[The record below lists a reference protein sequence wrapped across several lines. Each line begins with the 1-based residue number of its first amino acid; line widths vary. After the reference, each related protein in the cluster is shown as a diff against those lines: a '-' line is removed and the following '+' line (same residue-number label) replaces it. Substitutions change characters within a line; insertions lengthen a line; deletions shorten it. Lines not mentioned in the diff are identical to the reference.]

1 MRHISILLLTFPL
14 LVYGQSNKL
23 PITKIK
29 EAVAQYSE
37 VKPRNLVT
45 KKDIENTTKFVLSV
59 SNGSLYIDTPYT
71 ITITR
76 NYAHIEASR
85 ESYTVNKSYSVEY
98 KDFEKFKKKLIEGQI
113 HTEKDE
119 YSASMCGAGC
129 TQLTLYKDSNCY
141 FNHNTVD
148 IDEYLT
154 FSGFLH
160 SLFWS
165 FIPQS
170 LDDLLDNSSLNPY
183 DDNDSLY

>member
-1 MRHISILLLTFPL
+1 MRHLSIFILIFPL

-29 EAVAQYSE
+29 EAVAKYSE
-37 VKPRNLVT
+37 VKPRNQVT
-45 KKDIENTTKFVLSV
+45 KSDIEKTTKFVLSV

-76 NYAHIEASR
+76 NNAHIEASR
-85 ESYTVNKSYSVEY
+85 ESFTVNKSYSFEE
-98 KDFEKFKKKLIEGQI
+98 KDFEKFKKKLTEGQI

-129 TQLTLYKDSNCY
+129 TQLTLYKDGNCY

-148 IDEYLT
+148 FDEYLT
-154 FSGFLH
+154 FSGSLH

-170 LDDLLDNSSLNPY
+170 LDDLLDNSCITPY
-183 DDNDSLY
+183 DDNDLLY

>member
-37 VKPRNLVT
+37 VKPRNQVT
-45 KKDIENTTKFVLSV
+45 KSDIEKTTKFVLSV

-76 NYAHIEASR
+76 NNAHIEASR
-85 ESYTVNKSYSVEY
+85 ESFTVNKSYSFEE
-98 KDFEKFKKKLIEGQI
+98 KDFEKFKKKLIEGKI

-129 TQLTLYKDSNCY
+129 TQLTLYKDGNCY

-148 IDEYLT
+148 SEEYLK
-154 FSGFLH
+154 FSGSLY
-160 SLFWS
+160 SLFWN
-165 FIPQS
+165 FIPKS
-170 LDDLLDNSSLNPY
+170 LDDLLEEFYIDPY
-183 DDNDSLY
+183 DDNDLLY